1 MHAPLLNRRHVD
13 SPQQRQQYLRYLTKR
28 VGPVIHS
35 MMLVAALAYA
45 AAVVIGHFTVG
56 STIPLTL
63 RLAPVPPMLLVAVI
77 SWRAQRPLSLSLLM
91 MLCVVFL
98 EIGINLNGLG
108 RVQGLSWVMPGGLL
122 VPVASS
128 VIWPGRWDF
137 VVAMAL
143 CALGPLPMLLLGPFD
158 GLQVLQYAVYM
169 SIALAVSTVLHA
181 FMMRTLLEQFRL
193 EQRLREQAYTDDL
206 TGLFLRNHFLE
217 RARRTLIRS
226 HRHDLPVCLLYV
238 DVDHFKQL
246 NDEHGHA
253 VGDTA
258 LVALS
263 DLLRAH
269 MRGPD
274 LIGRVGGEEFAMLL
288 PGLELAEA
296 WSVAERLR
304 LAAHGVP
311 RPDGPLTI
319 SIGVA
324 ECTRSDDGIES
335 LLARADQA
343 MRRAKRS
350 GRDRVASAL
359 AAE

>member
-1 MHAPLLNRRHVD
+1 MHVPLLNRRRAD
-13 SPQQRQQYLRYLTKR
+13 SPQRRQQYSRYLAKR
-28 VGPVIHS
+28 MGPVIHI
-35 MMLVAALAYA
+35 MMLVAVLAYV
-45 AAVVIGHFTVG
+45 AAVAASEFAAG
-56 STIPLTL
+56 SSISLTL
-63 RLAPVPPMLLVAVI
+63 RLAPVPPMLLIAVI
-77 SWRAQRPLSLSLLM
+77 SWRVQRPVSLSLLM
-91 MLCVVFL
+91 LLCVALL
-98 EIGINLNGLG
+98 EFGINLNGLG
-108 RVQGLSWVMPGGLL
+108 RTAGLSWVMPGGLL

-137 VVAMAL
+137 IVAMAL
-143 CALGPLPMLLLGPFD
+143 CALGPLPMLLFGPFD

-169 SIALAVSTVLHA
+169 SIALCLSTVLHT
-181 FMMRTLLEQFRL
+181 FMERTLLEQFRL
-193 EQRLREQAYTDDL
+193 EQQLREQAYTDDL

-217 RARRTLIRS
+217 RARRALIHS
-226 HRHDLPVCLLYV
+226 HRRKLPVCLLYL

-253 VGDTA
+253 VGDAA
-258 LVALS
+258 LVALAG
-263 DLLRAH
+263 LLRAH

-274 LIGRVGGEEFAMLL
+274 LIGRIGGEEFAMLL

-304 LAAHGVP
+304 LAAHDVS
-311 RPDGPLTI
+311 RPDGPLTV
-319 SIGVA
+319 SVGVA
-324 ECTRSDDGIES
+324 ECTRTDNGIES

-359 AAE
+359 E